1 MGWFDILKISGKEL
15 LNAVEFS
22 DTHYKDKQTPKSDHG
37 YSVKNTTMTR
47 PHFEGKSE
55 SVGALDK
62 DDLQVVRRQIG
73 AKGDLDEKVLNFSFA
88 APDNEDYIVTWRRVP
103 LDRELP
109 GSGLFPTPTGE
120 ARPKPTGFSHKDAPK
135 GIVIFDSVYPTDVN
149 QWDDPIGNIEA
160 KMEATGAT
168 GVLSLW
174 PNDAER
180 WQKVK
185 GQEEDEPEVTWTAQN
200 EKDLKSHQR
209 KQEKYIERKR
219 EMGNKY
225 KGDGRY
231 EFRKTEI
238 ARLKQRR
245 RKAKGGDKK
254 QIDNKRKRR
263 GGGGPPNIFG
273 GKT

>member
-1 MGWFDILKISGKEL
+1 MSWFDILKISGKEL

-22 DTHYKDKQTPKSDHG
+22 DIHFKDKQTPKSDHG

-73 AKGDLDEKVLNFSFA
+73 AKGVLDERILNFSFA

-103 LDRELP
+103 LNRELP

-120 ARPKPTGFSHKDAPK
+120 ARPKPTGFSHKDAPN

-160 KMEATGAT
+160 KMEDNGVT

-180 WQKVK
+180 WKKVK
-185 GQEEDEPEVTWTAQN
+185 GQKEDEPEVIWTDRD
-200 EKDLKSHQR
+200 EKDLESYR
-209 KQEKYIERKR
+209 KKKRKHEQKKR
-219 EMGNKY
+219 ELGNKY
-225 KGDGRY
+225 TGDGRY
-231 EFRKTEI
+231 EFNKKQIDILEQKKT
-238 ARLKQRR
+238 
-245 RKAKGGDKK
+245 KAMGGDKK
-254 QIDNKRKRR
+254 QIDNKRRR
-263 GGGGPPNIFG
+263 KGGGGPPNIFG

>member
-22 DTHYKDKQTPKSDHG
+22 DIHFRDKQTPKSDHG

-185 GQEEDEPEVTWTAQN
+185 GQEEDEPEVTWTDRDDKAL
-200 EKDLKSHQR
+200 KDYEDKQR
-209 KQEKYIERKR
+209 KYRDKKR
-219 EMGNKY
+219 RLGKNY
-225 KGDGRY
+225 SGDGGY
-231 EFRKTEI
+231 NFRQTEI
-238 ARLKQRR
+238 ARLEKKKK
-245 RKAKGGDKK
+245 KAKGGDKK

>member
-22 DTHYKDKQTPKSDHG
+22 DIHFRDRQTPKSDHG

-55 SVGALDK
+55 SIGALDK
-62 DDLQVVRRQIG
+62 DDLQLVRRQIG
-73 AKGDLDEKVLNFSFA
+73 AKGELDERILNFSFA

-120 ARPKPTGFSHKDAPK
+120 ARPKPTGFSHKDAPN

-149 QWDDPIGNIEA
+149 TWDDPIGNIEA
-160 KMEATGAT
+160 KMADNNVTD
-168 GVLSLW
+168 VLSLW
-174 PNDAER
+174 PNDSER
-180 WQKVK
+180 WTKVK
-185 GQEEDEPEVTWTAQN
+185 GQEEDEPEVTWTARD
-200 EKDLKSHQR
+200 EKDLESHKR

-219 EMGNKY
+219 KLGNKY
-225 KGDGRY
+225 KGDGRF

-238 ARLKQRR
+238 ARLEKKKK
-245 RKAKGGDKK
+245 KAEGGDKK